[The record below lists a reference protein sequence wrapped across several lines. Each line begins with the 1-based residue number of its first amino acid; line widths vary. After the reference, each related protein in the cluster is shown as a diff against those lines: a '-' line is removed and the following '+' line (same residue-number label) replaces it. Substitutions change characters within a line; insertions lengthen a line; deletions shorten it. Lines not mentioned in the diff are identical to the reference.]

1 MITRLPLVTKLVLTI
16 GVVVMLGF
24 AIGGTVITT
33 KSGADTDRL
42 SLRIGEEI
50 GSRYAAMIER
60 HLSEAIGLDRFIAA
74 AMIDLRRSGLKD
86 RARMNAIME
95 GALERNKGLL
105 AVWAQME
112 PNAFD
117 GRDAEFVNT
126 PGTDAS
132 GRFISYWNRGS
143 GKVVLDPLTGYDPPA
158 PEWAEFERAVRRGR
172 EAIFDP
178 YTYPVNGKN
187 VQMISLV
194 VPVIDNGTYIGMVGL
209 DISTDGMWDLIKNEK
224 PFGTGAIYLIS
235 NGGVWAA
242 HSDPGQLGK
251 KLSEAAP
258 NMAAAETAIRNGRP
272 YSQESVEPKAGTG
285 GGGATL
291 QLFVPVTVGNTGTP
305 WSLLV
310 NLPVDQIEAPKRNL
324 QTFILVGCSLLAVTL
339 LVALWLASRG
349 IVGTPLRRITATVRA
364 LTAGNHTVEIAD
376 HDRADEIGAINKAL
390 LLFKENS
397 SRVTEMEFQRREDE
411 RRSAEDRRRELDRL
425 AHGFESS
432 VGNVVAGVASQAE
445 HIRGDAEALAAI
457 AEQTNL
463 QAVAVANAATIAD
476 MNVQTVAAAAEELAR
491 SIEEINQRIASSSR
505 MAADAETEVR
515 KTNGTVASL
524 AEAARK
530 IGDVVNLIQSIAA
543 QTNLLALNATIEAAR
558 AGEAGKGFAVVASEV
573 KTLANQTAKAT
584 EEIAA
589 QVGEIQS
596 VSGSAVDAIQGIGK
610 TIIGISETVTAVA
623 ASAEEQE
630 AATREIS
637 RNVQQAAVGTREV
650 SANIDGMK
658 ESAEKTGSMAH
669 QARSAADSLSKQSV
683 LLRREVESFVGSI
696 RQA

>member
-1 MITRLPLVTKLVLTI
+1 MLRRLPLVTKLVLTI
-16 GVVVMLGF
+16 GVVVILGF
-24 AIGGTVITT
+24 TIGGTVITT
-33 KSGADTDRL
+33 RSGADTDRL
-42 SLRIGEEI
+42 SVRIGEEI
-50 GSRYAAMIER
+50 GTRHAAMIER

-117 GRDAEFVNT
+117 GRDADFVNT

-132 GRFISYWNRGS
+132 GRFLSYWNRGG
-143 GKVVLDPLTGYDPPA
+143 GKVVLDPLTGYDNPA
-158 PEWAEFERAVRRGR
+158 AEWVESERAVRSGR
-172 EAIFDP
+172 ESVIGP
-178 YTYPVNGKN
+178 YTYPVNGKD
-187 VQMISLV
+187 VQMMSLV
-194 VPVIDNGTYIGMVGL
+194 VPVIDNGAYLGMVGL

-235 NGGVWAA
+235 NAGVWAA
-242 HSDPGQLGK
+242 HSDSGQLGK
-251 KLSEAAP
+251 KLSETAP
-258 NMAAAETAIRNGRP
+258 DMAAAETAIRNGRP
-272 YSQESVEPKAGTG
+272 HSQESVEPKAGTG
-285 GGGATL
+285 GGAML
-291 QLFVPVTVGNTGTP
+291 QLFVPVTVGETGTP

-310 NLPVDQIEAPKRNL
+310 NLPVDRIEAPKRNL
-324 QTFILVGCSLLAVTL
+324 QTFILIGCSLLAVTL
-339 LVALWLASRG
+339 LAALWLASRV

-364 LTAGNHTVEIAD
+364 LTIGDHTVEIMD

-397 SRVTEMEFQRREDE
+397 SRVTQMEAQRREDE
-411 RRSAEDRRRELDRL
+411 QRSAEERRRDLDRL

-432 VGNVVAGVASQAE
+432 VGNVVAGVAAQAE
-445 HIRGDAEALAAI
+445 HIRGDSEALAAI
-457 AEQTNL
+457 AEQTNQ
-463 QAVAVANAATIAD
+463 QAVAVANAATIAS
-476 MNVQTVAAAAEELAR
+476 MNVQTVAAAAEELTR

-530 IGDVVNLIQSIAA
+530 IGDVVSLIQSIAA

-558 AGEAGKGFAVVASEV
+558 AGEAGKGFAVVAQEV

-589 QVGEIQS
+589 QIGEIQS

-650 SANIDGMK
+650 SSNIEGMK

-669 QARSAADSLSKQSV
+669 QARSAADSLSQQSV
-683 LLRREVESFVGSI
+683 LLRREVEGFVVGI